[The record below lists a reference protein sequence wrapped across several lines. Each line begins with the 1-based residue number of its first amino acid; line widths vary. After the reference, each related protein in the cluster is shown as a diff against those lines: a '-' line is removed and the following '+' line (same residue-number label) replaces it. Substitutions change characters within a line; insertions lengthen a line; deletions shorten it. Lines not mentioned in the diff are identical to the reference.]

1 MFATETG
8 PNCFRI
14 KDKKE
19 SFQLKISIKDNAL
32 IITLSRMNDESLIT
46 LTYQGTFF
54 IDDLYR
60 LNNFFKQCENVEEAS
75 KLFSVALSQKEILIQ
90 PEKDC
95 SLVTLD
101 FTFVKV
107 TFTLHVQTF
116 KGITE
121 DELCDYFQELYKNL
135 KRKTNE
141 ISKIKTY
148 YKKKFNVL
156 TISNKKLQDENQ
168 ELKKENTE
176 IKARVKDLEKR
187 NQKLEESLSDMKSI
201 LSVVSR
207 IESQINEK
215 FQREK
220 ELEKK
225 KKQFNLFTESTI
237 ADSAETRDL
246 LATWLAVPDKDI
258 SSALIYKGTTNGDTS
273 SAFHQK
279 CDGKGRTLIL
289 IRSGGGAKFGGF
301 TTKGWDG
308 MGYKSDPDCFLF
320 NLDKRKQFKVLKPEH
335 AIVCNPLFGPVF
347 GLEGKDI
354 TISSR
359 FLSSKDSYSHSSSTF
374 ESLRKN
380 DLVGEEYFQLSELEV
395 YQITIN

>member
-19 SFQLKISIKDNAL
+19 SFQLKISIKDNVL

-121 DELCDYFQELYKNL
+121 DELWNYFQELYKNL
-135 KRKTNE
+135 KRKT
-141 ISKIKTY
+141 KFIKHI
-148 YKKKFNVL
+148 KKK
-156 TISNKKLQDENQ
+156 
-168 ELKKENTE
+168 
-176 IKARVKDLEKR
+176 
-187 NQKLEESLSDMKSI
+187 
-201 LSVVSR
+201 
-207 IESQINEK
+207 
-215 FQREK
+215 
-220 ELEKK
+220 
-225 KKQFNLFTESTI
+225 
-237 ADSAETRDL
+237 
-246 LATWLAVPDKDI
+246 
-258 SSALIYKGTTNGDTS
+258 
-273 SAFHQK
+273 
-279 CDGKGRTLIL
+279 
-289 IRSGGGAKFGGF
+289 
-301 TTKGWDG
+301 
-308 MGYKSDPDCFLF
+308 
-320 NLDKRKQFKVLKPEH
+320 
-335 AIVCNPLFGPVF
+335 
-347 GLEGKDI
+347 
-354 TISSR
+354 
-359 FLSSKDSYSHSSSTF
+359 
-374 ESLRKN
+374 
-380 DLVGEEYFQLSELEV
+380 
-395 YQITIN
+395 